1 MINNTIIICLFQ
13 HNLYSL
19 LLRFSLK
26 YGFLCKIRLFHR
38 NVLKKVYS
46 ALVMMQKVIITT
58 NMEVFRNDRF
68 VLRVGLNLIS
78 QHIKLGGKTNKYALF
93 SLLETYIRELGP
105 FAS

>member
-1 MINNTIIICLFQ
+1 
-13 HNLYSL
+13 
-19 LLRFSLK
+19 
-26 YGFLCKIRLFHR
+26 
-38 NVLKKVYS
+38 
-46 ALVMMQKVIITT
+46 
-58 NMEVFRNDRF
+58 MEVFRNDRF